1 MEETNTNR
9 EDQPRKYRWSMQHKL
24 NAMVICG
31 ILAVA
36 VGLMAISYYVFCQR
50 VDRKY
55 DATLTHAAEA
65 CANSVSAEFIR
76 FFWEQINTEEFR
88 TLRDRA
94 QAAGD
99 EQPIADWLRSKPGF

>member
-36 VGLMAISYYVFCQR
+36 VGLMAISY
-50 VDRKY
+50 
-55 DATLTHAAEA
+55 
-65 CANSVSAEFIR
+65 
-76 FFWEQINTEEFR
+76 
-88 TLRDRA
+88 
-94 QAAGD
+94 
-99 EQPIADWLRSKPGF
+99 